1 MVTDGTNNITEYNN
15 TIIQNYPPFVVAAFN
30 STGTVNILNDLSV
43 NVLGWFD
50 VDTQDPQLLTVEW
63 FLDNVLNS
71 SLTTEIN
78 LADTNQIT
86 LGHGNFTYVH
96 TIEALLIP
104 SDGEETGNSVI
115 LTITVSNV
123 QYFNG
128 FFGQNMNFIG
138 YDGVFI
144 ANLTNH
150 DNPAIQMNAT
160 LMVEWTHDL
169 DYK

>member
-1 MVTDGTNNITEYNN
+1 MWIPRSE
-15 TIIQNYPPFVVAAFN
+15 
-30 STGTVNILNDLSV
+30 
-43 NVLGWFD
+43 
-50 VDTQDPQLLTVEW
+50 LLTVEW

-78 LADTNQIT
+78 LADTNQLT

-104 SDGEETGNSVI
+104 SDGEETGIPVI

-138 YDGVFI
+138 YDGAFI

-160 LMVEWTHDL
+160 LMVSGPTILTINESTSDPVQTA
-169 DYK
+169 DRQ